1 MPYKLNKHFGQR
13 LIEDGIRYYRTD
25 AAYSKLG
32 KLLKAD
38 S

>member
-1 MPYKLNKHFGQR
+1 MSHKLNKHFGHR
-13 LIEDGIRYYRTD
+13 LIDDGIRYYRTD